1 MAYRKVP
8 VVNGEI
14 YHVCNRSNGQQE
26 IFLSAAD
33 YQRAIEVFR
42 FYQYG
47 KPSLR
52 FSFYNRLARDQK
64 VKFLEELY
72 SNKPII
78 DIICFCLMP
87 NHFHFLLRGLDGRG
101 INQFISNFQNSYAK
115 YFNLKTTRTGSLF
128 QQNFRAVRIETDEQ
142 LIHVS
147 RYIHL
152 NPITAYLVRTMNE
165 LENYQW
171 SSYPDYMKKGRTYLK
186 KGEVLNHFRS
196 ISNYRQFVANQ
207 VDYQRKLNRIKHL
220 LLE

>member
-1 MAYRKVP
+1 MAYRKTP

-14 YHVCNRSNGQQE
+14 YHVYNRSNGQQE
-26 IFLSAAD
+26 IFLTSKD
-33 YQRAIEVFR
+33 YQRAIDVFR

-47 KPSLR
+47 KPRLR
-52 FSFYNRLARDQK
+52 FSFYNRLPKDQK
-64 VKFLEELY
+64 TKFLEDLY
-72 SNKPII
+72 LNKPIV

-87 NHFHFLLRGLDGRG
+87 NHFHFLLRGVEGRG
-101 INQFISNFQNSYAK
+101 INQFISNCQNSYAK

-128 QQNFRAVRIETDEQ
+128 QQNFRAVRIESDEQ

-152 NPITAYLVRTMNE
+152 NPVTAYLVKTLEE

-171 SSYPDYMKKGRTYLK
+171 SSYPDYIHRGKTYIRKGI
-186 KGEVLNHFRS
+186 VLDHFRS
-196 ISNYRQFVANQ
+196 QADYKKFTADQ
-207 VDYQRKLNRIKHL
+207 VDYQRKLDRIKHL